1 MKFRNTLW
9 TIPLLGMLAIPSA
22 ALADRYHDDS
32 YDGNR
37 FEQRLD
43 RQHLRIKQGV
53 RSGELTR
60 KEAKRL
66 RKQHRRIARLEN
78 KFWNDGH
85 LTRHERRT
93 LRRKLDAA
101 SDRIYRLKHNDRYR
115 GDKVAPYTY
124 GDRYGYLD
132 GWSIGISLWDHL

>member
-1 MKFRNTLW
+1 MKFRHTLW

-22 ALADRYHDDS
+22 ALADRYHDDR

-66 RKQHRRIARLEN
+66 RKQQRRITRLESR
-78 KFWNDGH
+78 FMRDGH

-93 LRRKLDAA
+93 LRRELDAA
-101 SDRIYRLKHNDRYR
+101 SDRIYRFKHNDRYR
-115 GDKVAPYTY
+115 GETVTPYTY
-124 GDRYGYLD
+124 GERYGYHG
-132 GWSIGISLWDHL
+132 GWSLGFSLWDYL